1 MPVLSVFSCSTSQTK
16 ETPNKDE
23 KFYLNPI
30 IKEESFENVIRRMQ
44 NSFFLSQKESISKD
58 EFEKGMKEIFKE
70 ELIIDEDTM
79 IYSDLNSQNKL
90 NEFKNDYINQAYD
103 GLIEE
108 IKEDN
113 NVNLKHWNG
122 LFSKHTWE
130 TVKWRIEFFAF
141 NLSVAINLAPFI
153 GPIIF
158 KFLIDLNFNSLIS
171 EGSKFLDKDLITC
184 IASQIFKF
192 LEWKKDNKCKSK
204 MTFLIWKF

>member
-122 LFSKHTWE
+122 LFSKHT
-130 TVKWRIEFFAF
+130 
-141 NLSVAINLAPFI
+141 
-153 GPIIF
+153 
-158 KFLIDLNFNSLIS
+158 
-171 EGSKFLDKDLITC
+171 
-184 IASQIFKF
+184 
-192 LEWKKDNKCKSK
+192 
-204 MTFLIWKF
+204 